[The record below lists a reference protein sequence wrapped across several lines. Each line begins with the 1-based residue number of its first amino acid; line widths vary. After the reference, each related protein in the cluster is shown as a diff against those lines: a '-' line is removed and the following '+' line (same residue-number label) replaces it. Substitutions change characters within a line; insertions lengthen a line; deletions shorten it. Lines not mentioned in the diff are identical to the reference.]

1 MSQKTKDK
9 DKDKEVAKPAVK
21 PAIRVR
27 HLPSIKPGGYLFIGH
42 SETLNEVTDAVTPVK
57 PAIYRKP

>member
-1 MSQKTKDK
+1 MIYFEMETKRQ
-9 DKDKEVAKPAVK
+9 V
-21 PAIRVR
+21 VR
-27 HLPSIKPGGYLFIGH
+27 RMLPSIKSGGYLFIGH